1 MEQRHPIPPFTRETA
16 LQKVQAAED
25 AWNSQDPLR
34 IAQAYSKDSK
44 WRNRDCFITGRDEIV
59 KFLSHKWHNE
69 LDYKL
74 KKELWCFDGTH
85 IAVRFKY
92 EWHNSLGQWF
102 RSYGNELWQFDENG
116 LMKRREASINDVAI
130 DESDRTL

>member
-1 MEQRHPIPPFTRETA
+1 MEQRHPLPPFSRETA

-25 AWNSQDPLR
+25 AWNSRD
-34 IAQAYSKDSK
+34 AVKVSQAYTKRSK
-44 WRNRDCFITGRDEIV
+44 WRNRDKFITGREEIV
-59 KFLSHKWHNE
+59 KFLDGKWLNE

-74 KKELWCFDGTH
+74 KKELWCFDETR

-92 EWHNSLGQWF
+92 EWRNSLGQWF

-116 LMKRREASINDVAI
+116 LMERREASVNDLAI
-130 DESDRTL
+130 DESERTL

>member
-1 MEQRHPIPPFTRETA
+1 MEQRHPIPPFSKETA

-25 AWNSQDPLR
+25 AWNSRD
-34 IAQAYSKDSK
+34 AVKVSQAYSKCSK
-44 WRNRDCFITGRDEIV
+44 WRNRDTFITGREKII
-59 KFLSHKWHNE
+59 KFLSDKWRNE

-74 KKELWCFDGTH
+74 KKELWCFDDNR
-85 IAVRFKY
+85 IAVRFRY

-116 LMKRREASINDVAI
+116 LMERREASVNDVAI

>member
-1 MEQRHPIPPFTRETA
+1 MEQRHPLPPFSKETA

-25 AWNSQDPLR
+25 AWNSRD
-34 IAQAYSKDSK
+34 AVKVSQAYTKRSK
-44 WRNRDCFITGRDEIV
+44 WRNRDKFITGREEIV
-59 KFLSHKWHNE
+59 KFLDGKWLNE

-74 KKELWCFDGTH
+74 KKELWCFDETR

-92 EWHNSLGQWF
+92 EWRNSLGQWF

-116 LMKRREASINDVAI
+116 LMERREASVNDLAI
-130 DESDRTL
+130 DESERTL

>member
-1 MEQRHPIPPFTRETA
+1 LNNVTLSPPFTRESA
-16 LQKVQAAED
+16 LQKVQAAEN
-25 AWNSQDPLR
+25 AWNSRDPLK
-34 IAQAYSKDSK
+34 IAQAYSKNSK
-44 WRNRDCFITGRDEIV
+44 WRNRDNFITGRDEIV
-59 KFLSHKWHNE
+59 KFLRQKWHNE

-74 KKELWCFDGTH
+74 KKELWCFDETR

-116 LMKRREASINDVAI
+116 LMERREASINDVAI
-130 DESDRTL
+130 EESDRTL

>member
-1 MEQRHPIPPFTRETA
+1 MEQRHPIPPFSRESA

-25 AWNSQDPLR
+25 AWNSRDPLK

-44 WRNRDCFITGRDEIV
+44 WRNRDNFITGRDEIV
-59 KFLSHKWHNE
+59 NFLRQKWHDE

-74 KKELWCFDGTH
+74 KKELWCFDETR

-116 LMKRREASINDVAI
+116 LMERREASINDLAI
-130 DESDRTL
+130 AESDRTL